1 MGPAVILSGLFK
13 FRFFVV
19 FQATAETPF
28 AGGASSVGG
37 STLGL
42 ESPASLELQQRRG
55 ASSVA
60 SSGPKSYTILTPQ
73 DATVQQGQLFGV
85 KHTYRIPSSAL
96 PGQQQPGSGISSGV
110 QTPAGI
116 ATPRMASG
124 HASPFVH
131 APGVG
136 TPFIGVPG
144 PIASGTN
151 TPLMAGQ
158 GGSATPL
165 GVTVSLNPNEMG
177 EPGTQRETCGA
188 RYPEAPA
195 WLPVGEGRSDF
206 GNRGMTHMH
215 VSWCPVLSCFPEQE
229 GAFTADVIRQQLRQ
243 HEEAAARAKAAAGQI
258 DPAEREPLA
267 CINMWPVKDTM
278 HVCLLNDGFSFLYL
292 HFFRV

>member
-1 MGPAVILSGLFK
+1 MLRLLFWPARSHAQNVSISA
-13 FRFFVV
+13 RFLISHMV
-19 FQATAETPF
+19 QATAETPF

-60 SSGPKSYTILTPQ
+60 SSGPKAYTILTPQ

-85 KHTYRIPSSAL
+85 KHTYRIPSGAL
-96 PGQQQPGSGISSGV
+96 SGQQQPGSGLASGV

-116 ATPRMASG
+116 ATPRIASG

-131 APGVG
+131 VPGVG

-144 PIASGTN
+144 PTASGTN

-158 GGSATPL
+158 GGSATPM

-177 EPGTQRETCGA
+177 K
-188 RYPEAPA
+188 
-195 WLPVGEGRSDF
+195 W
-206 GNRGMTHMH
+206 
-215 VSWCPVLSCFPEQE
+215 
-229 GAFTADVIRQQLRQ
+229 
-243 HEEAAARAKAAAGQI
+243 I
-258 DPAEREPLA
+258 DSK
-267 CINMWPVKDTM
+267 IY
-278 HVCLLNDGFSFLYL
+278 G
-292 HFFRV
+292 